1 MGMTARTN
9 LLVAI
14 LLAGV
19 AGVAIV
25 PAAAFDGPTQTT
37 GGKKAAPAKP
47 GSAAAKPGQA
57 APPGEDNAPD
67 KSKAAENAARLL
79 ELGIK
84 AYEGG
89 DTKNA
94 VKALDTALQTG
105 ALNHQQMAH
114 ALYYRG
120 LAHRK
125 DGKPGLAI
133 SDLTAAIWL
142 KDGLTT
148 TERQEAARHRVAAY
162 QEAGIGD
169 VPDFAPS
176 PSAPA
181 TATAS
186 AAPAP
191 EATGST
197 ASSSPQSSPG
207 APASSGSVQTAAAAP
222 AAASSSSSGGFFS
235 SISNFFTGGGSSST
249 PAPKADEGSLT
260 TASLA
265 EPKPTAPAVASS
277 WNDTVQ
283 VAPSK
288 GPSAAQPASTESL
301 PWSSASATQ
310 TAAPAAAA
318 PAQPSE
324 NLPWASTAAS
334 TAKAPAVASSVPVAT
349 AAAAPVPAPG
359 KHVASSAPSGKYVLQ
374 VAAVRSREEADTL
387 VARLLTEHGGE
398 LGGRDPRIDE
408 AVIGNMGTFY
418 RVRVGPYTN
427 ANEPK
432 QLCGTLHGNG
442 FDCLV
447 VTN

>member
-1 MGMTARTN
+1 MGMTTCTTR
-9 LLVAI
+9 LVAI

-19 AGVAIV
+19 AGVAIVPGLVV

-47 GSAAAKPGQA
+47 ASAAAKPGQA
-57 APPGEDNAPD
+57 APQGEDNAPD
-67 KSKAAENAARLL
+67 KSKAAENAARILD
-79 ELGIK
+79 LGIK
-84 AYEGG
+84 AYQGG

-94 VKALDTALQTG
+94 VKALDAALQSG

-120 LAHRK
+120 LTHRK

-169 VPDFAPS
+169 VPDFS
-176 PSAPA
+176 PPTSAPA

-191 EATGST
+191 GATGS
-197 ASSSPQSSPG
+197 ASTQSPG
-207 APASSGSVQTAAAAP
+207 APVNSGSAQTAAAAP
-222 AAASSSSSGGFFS
+222 ASSGGFFS
-235 SISNFFTGGGSSST
+235 SFSNFFTGGGSSST
-249 PAPKADEGSLT
+249 PAPKADEGVT

-265 EPKPTAPAVASS
+265 EPKPAAPAVANS

-283 VAPSK
+283 VAPK
-288 GPSAAQPASTESL
+288 GAASAQPASSEAL
-301 PWSSASATQ
+301 PWTSASAAP
-310 TAAPAAAA
+310 TAAPA

-324 NLPWASTAAS
+324 NLPWASA
-334 TAKAPAVASSVPVAT
+334 AKAPAAASSAPIAT
-349 AAAAPVPAPG
+349 AAIAPPTAG
-359 KHVASSAPSGKYVLQ
+359 KHAGSKSPSGKYVMQ
-374 VAAVRSREEADTL
+374 VAAVRSREEADML

-418 RVRVGPYTN
+418 RVRVGPYADAT
-427 ANEPK
+427 EPK